1 MVTIETITAPAL
13 FYATARRLKVAKNSE
28 KVRRVPEDFL

>member
-1 MVTIETITAPAL
+1 MVTLEIITAPAL
-13 FYATARRLKVAKNSE
+13 FYATARRLKVAKISK